1 MKKRF
6 MGGILA
12 LAMAFSAAP
21 AMAADINITINGEE
35 FVAKDADE
43 DVVEPFIENGS
54 TYLPVRAMGEAVGMT
69 VEFDPENYA
78 VYIGEKPSEEAVKS
92 YARIQV
98 GDRIFYDDDM
108 TVLSAMLGWDA
119 GAGNCVQFYLWEK
132 MAESRFDKSEIE
144 KEKELIKQGFGDIGK
159 EAEML
164 GVSIESIDRYIYT
177 LACVKTL
184 LDSVE
189 IPEVKYGEC
198 VTVKHIL
205 VDTKETA
212 DEVLKKLNE
221 GTDFGALIEKY
232 DTDPGQTA
240 ESSYTFTKGKMVKEF
255 EDAAFKLKEG
265 EMTTE
270 PVKSDYGY
278 HIIMRLPL
286 DREAAKGEFREYYNE
301 ALDDEEEEYYE
312 KYSEELK
319 AVVLE
324 HSGDPYGEID
334 GRKVHKAA
342 LDIISEKFNIGDFI
356 DYDTAFSRCIGITG
370 LYKYLTENGLLSET
384 EIDAVRSAEDTVDSN
399 IEAYFNFGNLVDSK
413 LENKELDMNEVVLVL
428 MDSKKT
434 VDAKIYE
441 DVRVFVNGKQIIP
454 TDADGDYVAPKNVTG
469 TVYVPVR
476 AIAESLGMSA
486 EWDNDT
492 RTVVIT
498 K

>member
-35 FVAKDADE
+35 FVAKDADG

-54 TYLPVRAMGEAVGMT
+54 TYLPVRAMGEAVGMK

-92 YARIQV
+92 YARVQV
-98 GDRIFYDDDM
+98 GDRIFYDDD
-108 TVLSAMLGWDA
+108 VAFYSVDGWNTKDSYI
-119 GAGNCVQFYLWEK
+119 QFYLWEK

-144 KEKELIKQGFGDIGK
+144 KKKELVKQDFGDIDKG
-159 EAEML
+159 AEML
-164 GVSIESIDRYIYT
+164 GVSTESVERYIYT
-177 LACVKTL
+177 LACVRIL
-184 LDSVE
+184 MDNVE
-189 IPEVKYGEC
+189 IPEEKYSEY

-221 GTDFGALIEKY
+221 GTDFESLIEEY
-232 DTDPGQTA
+232 NIDPGQMS
-240 ESSYTFTKGKMVKEF
+240 ESSYTFTKGEMVKEF
-255 EDAAFKLKEG
+255 EEAAFNLKEG
-265 EMTTE
+265 EITKE

-286 DREAAKGEFREYYNE
+286 DRKAAKNALWGYCVEVLNE
-301 ALDDEEEEYYE
+301 ELVQYYE
-312 KYSEELK
+312 KYSKELK

-324 HSGDPYGEID
+324 YPGEFIGEIE
-334 GRKVHKAA
+334 GRKISKAA
-342 LDIISEKFNIGDFI
+342 VDSLGLNFIYYNKF
-356 DYDTAFSRCIGITG
+356 FSNLVELTG
-370 LYKYLTENGLLSET
+370 LYKYLTENELLSEM
-384 EIDAVRSAEDTVDSN
+384 EIDAVRAVDDTDDAN
-399 IEAYFNFGNLVDSK
+399 IEAYNNFLDLVELKIAKNELK
-413 LENKELDMNEVVLVL
+413 LNEVELAM

-434 VDAKIYE
+434 VEAKIYE

-454 TDADGDYVAPKNVTG
+454 TDADGDYVSPKNVSG

>member
-6 MGGILA
+6 IGGILA
-12 LAMAFSAAP
+12 LAMAFSAVP

-35 FVAKDADE
+35 FVAKDADG
-43 DVVEPFIENGS
+43 DIAEPFIENGS

-78 VYIGEKPSEEAVKS
+78 VYIGERPSEEAVKS
-92 YARIQV
+92 YARVQV
-98 GDRIFYDDDM
+98 GDRIFYDDDKAAVYVM
-108 TVLSAMLGWDA
+108 SMRAADEEDY
-119 GAGNCVQFYLWEK
+119 VQFYLVEK
-132 MAESRFDKSEIE
+132 MAESRFGKSEIE
-144 KEKELIKQGFGDIGK
+144 AEKELSMQN
-159 EAEML
+159 
-164 GVSIESIDRYIYT
+164 
-177 LACVKTL
+177 

-189 IPEVKYGEC
+189 EIADRLGLSAESVDRFMYTMACFAMLVKNTEIPEEKYSEY

-212 DEVLKKLNE
+212 DEVLKKLN
-221 GTDFGALIEKY
+221 GGADFGALIEEY
-232 DTDPGQTA
+232 NTDPGQTS
-240 ESSYTFTKGKMVKEF
+240 ESSYTFTKGEMVKEF
-255 EDAAFKLKEG
+255 EEAAFKLKEG

-286 DREAAKGEFREYYNE
+286 DREAAKDELWEYCEYV
-301 ALDDEEEEYYE
+301 LDEELE

-324 HSGDPYGEID
+324 SPGEFYGEID
-334 GRKVHKAA
+334 GRKIRKQG
-342 LDIISEKFNIGDFI
+342 ISTLSGGVRY
-356 DYDTAFSRCIGITG
+356 YDESFSHCIEIVG
-370 LYKYLTENGLLSET
+370 LYKYLTENELLSEM
-384 EIDAVRSAEDTVDSN
+384 EIDAVRAADDTFNSN
-399 IEAYFNFGNLVDSK
+399 LEAYWKFITLV
-413 LENKELDMNEVVLVL
+413 ENKTEKNELDMNEVELAL
-428 MDSKKT
+428 MDAKKT
-434 VDAKIYE
+434 VEFKIYE

-454 TDADGDYVAPKNVTG
+454 TDADGDYVSPKNVSG

-486 EWDNDT
+486 EWDNET